1 LRLQVRSTLD
11 LRQVRIPI
19 PVSITRRFLLAP
31 SLARL
36 LEKERGGRPITEG
49 YFPDQ
54 SDRSL
59 YVRVEEGTG
68 TLILVSHG
76 PLGPVETPADLPHGH
91 AEALLGLAAGGVE
104 YRRVDLSVGAHD
116 ASVSRI
122 MAPGPLDLITV
133 AFEQEEQA
141 REFEPLPWFGPE
153 VTNEPGYQTRSLAL
167 AGLPAMGEVD
177 LTSAALDSLL
187 DVLDDGSASL
197 QRLVEPLV
205 PATPPLAADVEEDT
219 ADLGIE
225 DSVIRELARSLRPQ
239 PR

>member
-1 LRLQVRSTLD
+1 M
-11 LRQVRIPI
+11 
-19 PVSITRRFLLAP
+19 SITRHFLLAP

-36 LEKERGGRPITEG
+36 IEKERGGRPVTEG

-68 TLILVSHG
+68 TLILVMPG
-76 PLGPVETPADLPHGH
+76 PRGPVETPADLPHGH
-91 AEALLGLAAGGVE
+91 AEALLGLTAGEVA
-104 YRRVDLSVGAHD
+104 YRRIDLSVAAPD
-116 ASVSRI
+116 AYVSRI

-153 VTNEPGYQTRSLAL
+153 VTNEPGYRTRSLAL
-167 AGLPAMGEVD
+167 AGHPTMREVE
-177 LTSAALDSLL
+177 LTNAALDSLL
-187 DVLDDGSASL
+187 DVLDDGPASL
-197 QRLVEPLV
+197 QRLVEPSVRTV
-205 PATPPLAADVEEDT
+205 PPPAADVEEDA
-219 ADLGIE
+219 ADLKIE
-225 DSVIRELARSLRPQ
+225 DSVIRELARSLRPK